1 MDEPY
6 HANDTASEV
15 VAMELW
21 TAWFQAVA
29 SLRPA
34 CTRWKTFAWM
44 VVVLSGVAIRPELA
58 GVTSIVRVL
67 DLAPSFY
74 LRLLALFHSRGLKL
88 DLLTALW
95 VRWCGQAF
103 TPHRLG
109 SYLICLADGLKV
121 PKEGRKMPA
130 VKKLHQ
136 SSTDNTKAPFIFGHS
151 LQVLCLLVAGP
162 AGHAAAVPLAARIHE
177 GLVWS
182 NRDRRTLL
190 DKLVLL
196 FRPIAETLAQPVL
209 LVADAYYA
217 SRKIILPLL
226 STGHQLLSRARTN
239 AVAYELAPPPTT
251 RRRGRPRRYG
261 PRVKLRA
268 LFQQPAHFTTIPS
281 PIYGEHGVQLSY
293 RVVDLLWRPVAR
305 LVRFVLV
312 DHPQRGRI
320 ILLCTDLQLD
330 PVDLIILYAYRYK
343 IELSFRHALHV
354 IGVYAY
360 HFWMLAMTPLR
371 RVSGNQHL
379 HRKTEKYR
387 QQVRRKL
394 HAYHAHIQLGCI
406 AQGLLQYLALHFST
420 LVWQTFRSWLRTMKL
435 DLPPSELVV
444 AYALRA
450 TLTDFLRIGPA
461 DAKLR
466 KFLARVIGSAPPLR
480 DQRKAA

>member
-1 MDEPY
+1 
-6 HANDTASEV
+6 
-15 VAMELW
+15 MELW
-21 TAWFQAVA
+21 TTWFAVVA
-29 SLRPA
+29 RLRPA
-34 CTRWKTFAWM
+34 CVRWRTFAWM
-44 VVVLSGVAIRPELA
+44 VVVLLGVSIRPDLA

-67 DLAPSFY
+67 ELAPPLY
-74 LRLLALFHSRGLKL
+74 LRVLALFHSRALKL
-88 DLLTALW
+88 DTLTALW
-95 VRWCGQAF
+95 VGWACQAF
-103 TPHRLG
+103 TPVRAG
-109 SYLICLADGLKV
+109 GYVICLADGLKV

-136 SSTDNTKAPFIFGHS
+136 SSQNNTKAPFIFGHS
-151 LQVLCLLVAGP
+151 LQVLALLVAGP
-162 AGHAAAVPLAARIHE
+162 AGHASAVPLAARIHE

-196 FRPIAETLAQPVL
+196 FLPVAALVAQPVL

-217 SRKIILPLL
+217 SRKVILPLRAA
-226 STGHQLLSRARTN
+226 GHQLVSRARTN
-239 AVAYELAPPPTT
+239 AVAYRPAPVPTT

-261 PRVKLRA
+261 GRVKLRT
-268 LFQQPAHFTTIPS
+268 LFQQPERFTAIPS
-281 PIYGEHGVQLSY
+281 PVYGEHGVEIRY
-293 RVVDLLWRPVAR
+293 RVIDLLWRPVAH

-312 DHPQRGRI
+312 EHPQRGRI
-320 ILLCTDLQLD
+320 ILMCTDLHLEPLD
-330 PVDLIILYAYRYK
+330 IIMLYAHRYK

-354 IGVYAY
+354 LGVYAY

-379 HRKTEKYR
+379 HRKTERYR

-406 AQGLLQYLALHFST
+406 AQGLLQFLALQCSAT
-420 LVWQTFRSWLRTMKL
+420 VWQAFRSWLRTMKP

-450 TLTDFLRIGPA
+450 TLTDFLRIGPP
-461 DAKLR
+461 DPKLR
-466 KFLARVIGSAPPLR
+466 KFLIQTIGSAARLR
-480 DQRKAA
+480 ILRTAA